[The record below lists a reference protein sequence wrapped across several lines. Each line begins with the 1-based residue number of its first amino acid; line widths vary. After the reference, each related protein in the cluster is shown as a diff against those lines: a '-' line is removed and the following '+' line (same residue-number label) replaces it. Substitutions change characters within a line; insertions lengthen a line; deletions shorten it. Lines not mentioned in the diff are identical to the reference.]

1 MASVTTAIDRC
12 GAMPRNRWSPAR
24 VRHRFGAAHFA
35 KSMVWSFSDLL
46 LAWFLHAVL
55 HIPVERVALLLF
67 VLLLVGAVCNA
78 AAGAL
83 ITWSRMSR
91 RALVRL
97 HFLASIATTIALLAQ
112 FADNGGVGTAL
123 AAGILFRIAYALY
136 DVPQTA
142 MTSLLPRDSGD
153 AHRYVALRTTLGAV
167 ARLIVTAANLAIAQ
181 LPAALFTTGALPLL
195 LGFGVLVVA
204 TAWILRDADAGAP
217 PAASCEAP
225 ARASLRPPQGTL
237 PILTAFF
244 LSTLGFAT
252 LSRLLLF
259 YPPAPGLTALGAW
272 LLLLFSVG
280 TVLGPSLALHW
291 IRRCGWNRA
300 CIASA
305 ALGMACALPL
315 LTLPGLPGPLLG
327 GAFGYGLGLGAAG
340 ALLWQAATDVVRV
353 HAERCGER
361 ADALVFGLVIFTI
374 HIAIAIALGALPLA
388 VLVPALSS
396 GAGIVWPGLA
406 ITWGSGAAVVA
417 LLLYRRAAPASAPA

>member
-1 MASVTTAIDRC
+1 MTRVAMAIDRC
-12 GAMPRNRWSPAR
+12 GAAPGNRWNPAR

-46 LAWFLHAVL
+46 LAWFLHTVL
-55 HIPVERVALLLF
+55 HIPVQRVALLLF
-67 VLLLVGAVCNA
+67 VLLLVGAICNA
-78 AAGAL
+78 GIGAL

-97 HFLASIATTIALLAQ
+97 HFFASIATTIALLAQ
-112 FADNGGVGTAL
+112 FAGSGGVGTAL

-204 TAWILRDADAGAP
+204 TAWVLRDADAGAP
-217 PAASCEAP
+217 PAASQAATP
-225 ARASLRPPQGTL
+225 RASLRPPPGTL
-237 PILTAFF
+237 PILIAFF

-259 YPPAPGLTALGAW
+259 YPPAPGLAALGAW

-291 IRRCGWNRA
+291 IRRCGWDRA
-300 CIASA
+300 CLASA
-305 ALGMACALPL
+305 ALGMAGALPL
-315 LTLPGLPGPLLG
+315 LASPGQPWPLLG
-327 GAFGYGLGLGAAG
+327 AAFGYGLGLGAAG

-374 HIAIAIALGALPLA
+374 HIAIALGALPLA
-388 VLVPALSS
+388 VLVPALAS
-396 GAGIVWPGLA
+396 GAGIFWPGLA
-406 ITWGSGAAVVA
+406 ITWGSGAAVAA
-417 LLLYRRAAPASAPA
+417 LLLHRRAGPATAPA